1 MKYSE
6 MTKEEKSNQKI
17 INRVV
22 SESFISNSFFNG
34 CISACSKDQCKII
47 EKMFTEIASKEFENG
62 YIKVNKFAYLNDF
75 DVPFKFKDYEKY
87 ANEKIVKIFNSL
99 KNNENIEYYIE
110 KAIEF
115 QSLIVESYQE
125 YLMNV
130 DMDIELNALL
140 LSNYYSECEISDKLK
155 ILFSS
160 LKSGMYL
167 EYCG

>member
-47 EKMFTEIASKEFENG
+47 EKMFTEIASREFENG
-62 YIKVNKFAYLNDF
+62 YVKVNKFAYLNDF

>member
-17 INRVV
+17 INKVV

-47 EKMFTEIASKEFENG
+47 ERMFTEIASKEFENG
-62 YIKVNKFAYLNDF
+62 YVKVNKFAYLNDF
-75 DVPFKFKDYEKY
+75 DVPFKFKDYENY

-125 YLMNV
+125 YLMNA

-160 LKSGMYL
+160 LRSGMYL

>member
-17 INRVV
+17 INRVI

-47 EKMFTEIASKEFENG
+47 ERMFTEIASREFENG

-75 DVPFKFKDYEKY
+75 VVPFKFKDYEKY

>member
-47 EKMFTEIASKEFENG
+47 EKMFTEIASREFENV
-62 YIKVNKFAYLNDF
+62 YAKVNKFAYINGF
-75 DVPFKFKDYEKY
+75 DIPFKFKDYEKY
-87 ANEKIVKIFNSL
+87 ANEKIVSIFNSL
-99 KNNENIEYYIE
+99 KKDENIEYYVG

-115 QSLIVESYQE
+115 QALIIESYQE
-125 YLMNV
+125 YLQDTDV
-130 DMDIELNALL
+130 DVELNALIL
-140 LSNYYSECEISDKLK
+140 RNYYSECETFDKLNTL
-155 ILFSS
+155 ISS
-160 LKSGMYL
+160 LESGMYL

>member
-47 EKMFTEIASKEFENG
+47 ERMFTEIASKEFENG

-125 YLMNV
+125 YLKNV

-140 LSNYYSECEISDKLK
+140 LSNYYSECETSDKLK

>member
-17 INRVV
+17 INRIV

-47 EKMFTEIASKEFENG
+47 EKMFTEIASREFENG
-62 YIKVNKFAYLNDF
+62 YVKVNKFAYINGF
-75 DVPFKFKDYEKY
+75 DIPFKFKDYEKY

-125 YLMNV
+125 YLSNV

-140 LSNYYSECEISDKLK
+140 LNNYYSECETSDKLK

>member
-17 INRVV
+17 INRIV

-47 EKMFTEIASKEFENG
+47 DKMFTEIASREFENG
-62 YIKVNKFAYLNDF
+62 YVKVNKFAYINGF
-75 DVPFKFKDYEKY
+75 DIPFKFKDYEKY

-125 YLMNV
+125 YLSNV

-140 LSNYYSECEISDKLK
+140 LNNYYSECETSDKLK

>member
-47 EKMFTEIASKEFENG
+47 EKMFTEIASREFENG
-62 YIKVNKFAYLNDF
+62 YVKVNKFAYLNGF
-75 DVPFKFKDYEKY
+75 DIPFKFKDYEKY
-87 ANEKIVKIFNSL
+87 ANEKIGKIFNAL
-99 KNNENIEYYIE
+99 KKDENIEYYVG

-125 YLMNV
+125 YLSNV

-140 LSNYYSECEISDKLK
+140 LNNYYSECETSDKLK